1 MPRYITLPYMAVF
14 TVFDLLLP
22 LAGIYL
28 HLFQPSVVLTGF
40 TPSPA
45 SSIAPETR
53 VLLDAMAGWFAGLVV
68 LHLYV
73 RFIEPSNLSLWRAL
87 QAALVLVDIFQ
98 LIGFYGELNTQ
109 RRTQTKDWRG
119 EDWQNIVGY
128 TGLTLTR
135 LSFVLGIG
143 KSKVQAKGAKKQ

>member
-28 HLFQPSVVLTGF
+28 HLFQPSVVLAGF
-40 TPSPA
+40 TPSPS

-53 VLLDAMAGWFAGLVV
+53 VLLDAMAGWFAGLIV

-73 RFIEPSNLSLWRAL
+73 RSIEPSNIFLWRAL
-87 QAALVLVDIFQ
+87 QGGLVLVDILQ
-98 LIGFYGELNTQ
+98 LIGFYRELSSQ
-109 RRTQTKDWRG
+109 RRTHIQSWRG

-135 LSFVLGIG
+135 FSFVLGMG
-143 KSKVQAKGAKKQ
+143 SKKEQATRAKKA